1 MNLYITYE
9 SHDTLKSFSLFLTVK
24 TIWKLNTEHSV
35 NLKKIEIQIIA
46 LVFHILLTTQIL
58 NISRCCFAEEA
69 KKFMKIYNAHA
80 QPLLCSLRFLFSDV
94 PIAVAVMVFCNS
106 LIPHSSLVLFN
117 TLLSLVES
125 KIKSISLRLSCKR
138 GMPTCT
144 V

>member
-1 MNLYITYE
+1 MIQ
-9 SHDTLKSFSLFLTVK
+9 SFSLFLTVK

-35 NLKKIEIQIIA
+35 NLQIEIQIIA
-46 LVFHILLTTQIL
+46 LVVHILLTTQSL
-58 NISRCCFAEEA
+58 NISCCCFAEEE

-106 LIPHSSLVLFN
+106 LIPHSSLVLLT

>member
-1 MNLYITYE
+1 MNLYFTYE

-35 NLKKIEIQIIA
+35 NLEIEIQIIA
-46 LVFHILLTTQIL
+46 LVVHILLTTQSL
-58 NISRCCFAEEA
+58 NISCCCFAEEA
-69 KKFMKIYNAHA
+69 KKFTKIYNAHA

-94 PIAVAVMVFCNS
+94 LIAVAVMVFCN
-106 LIPHSSLVLFN
+106 SLVLFN

>member
-1 MNLYITYE
+1 MNLMIQ
-9 SHDTLKSFSLFLTVK
+9 SFSLFLTVK
-24 TIWKLNTEHSV
+24 TIWKLNTEHSI
-35 NLKKIEIQIIA
+35 NLEIEIQIIA
-46 LVFHILLTTQIL
+46 LVVHILLTTQSL
-58 NISRCCFAEEA
+58 KISCCCFAEEA
-69 KKFMKIYNAHA
+69 KKFTKIYKAHA

>member
-1 MNLYITYE
+1 MNLMIQ
-9 SHDTLKSFSLFLTVK
+9 SFSLFLTVK
-24 TIWKLNTEHSV
+24 TIWKLNTEHSI
-35 NLKKIEIQIIA
+35 NLEIEIQIIA
-46 LVFHILLTTQIL
+46 LVVHILLTAQIL
-58 NISRCCFAEEA
+58 NISRCCFGEEA
-69 KKFMKIYNAHA
+69 KKFTKIYNAHA

-94 PIAVAVMVFCNS
+94 PIAVAIMVFCNS
-106 LIPHSSLVLFN
+106 FIPHSSLVLFN

>member
-1 MNLYITYE
+1 MIQ
-9 SHDTLKSFSLFLTVK
+9 SFSLFLTVK
-24 TIWKLNTEHSV
+24 TIWKLNTEHSI
-35 NLKKIEIQIIA
+35 NLEIEIQIIA
-46 LVFHILLTTQIL
+46 LVVHILLTTQSL
-58 NISRCCFAEEA
+58 NISCCCFAEEE
-69 KKFMKIYNAHA
+69 KKFTKIYKAHA

>member
-1 MNLYITYE
+1 MNLMIQ
-9 SHDTLKSFSLFLTVK
+9 SFSLFLTVK

-35 NLKKIEIQIIA
+35 NLEIEIQIIA
-46 LVFHILLTTQIL
+46 LVVNILLTTQNL
-58 NISRCCFAEEA
+58 NIPRCCFAEEA
-69 KKFMKIYNAHA
+69 KKFTNIYNAHA
-80 QPLLCSLRFLFSDV
+80 QPVLCSLRFLFSDV

-117 TLLSLVES
+117 TLLLLVES

>member
-1 MNLYITYE
+1 MNLMIQ
-9 SHDTLKSFSLFLTVK
+9 SFSLFLTVK

-35 NLKKIEIQIIA
+35 NLQIEIQIIA
-46 LVFHILLTTQIL
+46 LVVHILLTTQSL
-58 NISRCCFAEEA
+58 NISCCCFAEEE

-125 KIKSISLRLSCKR
+125 KTDQIHLI
-138 GMPTCT
+138 GMKL
-144 V
+144 

>member
-1 MNLYITYE
+1 MNLMIQ
-9 SHDTLKSFSLFLTVK
+9 SFSLFLTVK

-35 NLKKIEIQIIA
+35 NLEIEIQIIA
-46 LVFHILLTTQIL
+46 LVVHILLTTQSL

-69 KKFMKIYNAHA
+69 KKFTKIYNAHA
-80 QPLLCSLRFLFSDV
+80 QPLLCSLRFLFSDF

-106 LIPHSSLVLFN
+106 LIPHSSLVLLT

>member
-1 MNLYITYE
+1 MNLMIQ
-9 SHDTLKSFSLFLTVK
+9 SFSLFLTVK

-35 NLKKIEIQIIA
+35 NLEIEIQIIA
-46 LVFHILLTTQIL
+46 LVVHILLTTQIL

-69 KKFMKIYNAHA
+69 KKFTKIYNAHA
-80 QPLLCSLRFLFSDV
+80 QPVLCSLRFLFSDV
-94 PIAVAVMVFCNS
+94 PIAVAVMVFRNS

-117 TLLSLVES
+117 TLLLLVES

>member
-1 MNLYITYE
+1 MNLMIQ
-9 SHDTLKSFSLFLTVK
+9 SFSLFLTVK
-24 TIWKLNTEHSV
+24 TIWKMNTEHII
-35 NLKKIEIQIIA
+35 NLEIEIQIIA
-46 LVFHILLTTQIL
+46 LVVHILLTTQIL
-58 NISRCCFAEEA
+58 NISRCCFTEEA
-69 KKFMKIYNAHA
+69 KKFTKIYNAHA

-125 KIKSISLRLSCKR
+125 KIKSISLRLSYSKR

>member
-1 MNLYITYE
+1 MIQ
-9 SHDTLKSFSLFLTVK
+9 SFSLFLTVK

-35 NLKKIEIQIIA
+35 NLEIEIQIIA
-46 LVFHILLTTQIL
+46 LVVHILLTTQNL

-69 KKFMKIYNAHA
+69 KKFTNIYNAHA

-117 TLLSLVES
+117 TLLLLVES

>member
-1 MNLYITYE
+1 MNLMIQ
-9 SHDTLKSFSLFLTVK
+9 SFSLFLTVK

-35 NLKKIEIQIIA
+35 NLEIEIQIIA
-46 LVFHILLTTQIL
+46 LVVHILLTTQIL

-69 KKFMKIYNAHA
+69 KKFTKIYNAHA
-80 QPLLCSLRFLFSDV
+80 QPVLCSLRFLFSDV

-117 TLLSLVES
+117 TLLLLVES
-125 KIKSISLRLSCKR
+125 QIKSISLRLSCKR

>member
-1 MNLYITYE
+1 MNLMIQ
-9 SHDTLKSFSLFLTVK
+9 SFSLFLTVK
-24 TIWKLNTEHSV
+24 TIWKLNTEHSI
-35 NLKKIEIQIIA
+35 NLEIEIQIIA
-46 LVFHILLTTQIL
+46 LVVHILLTTQSL
-58 NISRCCFAEEA
+58 NISCCCFAEEA
-69 KKFMKIYNAHA
+69 KKFTKIYNA

-94 PIAVAVMVFCNS
+94 LIAVAVMVFCN
-106 LIPHSSLVLFN
+106 SLVLFN

>member
-1 MNLYITYE
+1 MNLMIQ
-9 SHDTLKSFSLFLTVK
+9 SFSLFLTVK

-35 NLKKIEIQIIA
+35 NLEIEIQIIA
-46 LVFHILLTTQIL
+46 LVVHILLTTQSL
-58 NISRCCFAEEA
+58 NISRCCFSEEA
-69 KKFMKIYNAHA
+69 KKFTKIYNAHA

-94 PIAVAVMVFCNS
+94 LIAVAVMVFCN
-106 LIPHSSLVLFN
+106 SLVLFN

>member
-1 MNLYITYE
+1 MNLMIQ
-9 SHDTLKSFSLFLTVK
+9 SFSLFLTVK
-24 TIWKLNTEHSV
+24 TIWKLNTEHSI
-35 NLKKIEIQIIA
+35 NLEIEIQIIA
-46 LVFHILLTTQIL
+46 LVVHILLKTQSL
-58 NISRCCFAEEA
+58 NISCCCFAEKA
-69 KKFMKIYNAHA
+69 KKFTKIYNAHA

-94 PIAVAVMVFCNS
+94 LIAVAIMVFCN
-106 LIPHSSLVLFN
+106 SLVLFN